1 MKNIETWRTLLF
13 VADAVTRRTEFITAF
28 TQPLLKPSLRVP
40 RRPNL
45 ARNADCRGCGG
56 VEFDDAP
63 FVVFVLFCFCFPK
76 WICFYYLKKKQRRS
90 FFRESRASQ
99 TTAPALFSH
108 YSTRA
113 CTPAPSSVTHT
124 YHVRHVRYGRGGPWC
139 PGEFPLTRFSGI
151 APRHLQWISRA
162 RWRFASPPT
171 LRL

>member
-13 VADAVTRRTEFITAF
+13 VADAGTRRTEFITAF

-76 WICFYYLKKKQRRS
+76 WICFYYLKKKTAAE
-90 FFRESRASQ
+90 FFSRI
-99 TTAPALFSH
+99 
-108 YSTRA
+108 A
-113 CTPAPSSVTHT
+113 CVPND
-124 YHVRHVRYGRGGPWC
+124 
-139 PGEFPLTRFSGI
+139 
-151 APRHLQWISRA
+151 RA
-162 RWRFASPPT
+162 RPLLALLDARVHARTVFGYSHIPCPPCP
-171 LRL
+171 LWSRWPLVSR